1 LTWQETV
8 LPKDTGQLY
17 LQYLLLGENY
27 ARTAEHYG
35 CHESS
40 VRKRIRKYT
49 MEKGIVNDDGKRTPR
64 Q

>member
-1 LTWQETV
+1 LTWQEPV
-8 LPKDTGQLY
+8 LPKDSEQLY
-17 LQYLLLGENY
+17 LQYLLLGSNY

-49 MEKGIVNDDGKRTPR
+49 TEKGIVRGDGRRTEG